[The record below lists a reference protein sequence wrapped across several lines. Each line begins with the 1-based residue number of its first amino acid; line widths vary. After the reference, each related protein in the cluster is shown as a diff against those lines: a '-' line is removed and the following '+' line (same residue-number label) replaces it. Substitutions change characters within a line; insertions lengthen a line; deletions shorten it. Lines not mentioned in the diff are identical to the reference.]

1 MIGNETHDD
10 TTDLATPTTD
20 RTFTPTEQRDARRL
34 LADLRAWGQTLRDA
48 TPPSFIP
55 LTAAERLTLHAW
67 GQFAATATRL
77 ERLLGGERPE
87 TAETRDTDADAD
99 MTTSAGEATRSPGR
113 VRREVTCE

>member
-1 MIGNETHDD
+1 MSNETHDD
-10 TTDLATPTTD
+10 TTDLAAPTTADAD
-20 RTFTPTEQRDARRL
+20 RTFTPAEQCDARRL

-87 TAETRDTDADAD
+87 TAETRDTGADTD
-99 MTTSAGEATRSPGR
+99 TT
-113 VRREVTCE
+113 RREGGAE